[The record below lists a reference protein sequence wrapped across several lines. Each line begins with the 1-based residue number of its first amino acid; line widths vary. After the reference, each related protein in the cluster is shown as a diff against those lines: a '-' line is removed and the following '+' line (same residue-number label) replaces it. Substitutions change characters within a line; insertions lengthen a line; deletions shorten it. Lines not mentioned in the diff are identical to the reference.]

1 MSAGSQT
8 PAVDLKT
15 PEHHVTSDL
24 CVCSRKMIADIFGE
38 SGDEEEEEFTVSTTV
53 SEFAP
58 QLHLLTPSPPPAG
71 LQPGGPGG
79 QEGVQE
85 GDAGADGGVRLR

>member
-1 MSAGSQT
+1 MSTGSQT

-38 SGDEEEEEFTVSTTV
+38 SGDEEEEFTVSTTEC
-53 SEFAP
+53 EFVQ
-58 QLHLLTPSPPPAG
+58 QLQRLTPSPPPAG